1 MVAAIAP
8 WFCLRLLS
16 CGLGSNP
23 KQTIYGFFNLYC
35 WNWNCYCS
43 CCCIDENNDGNKRK
57 RGPLKSLTWAKRW
70 PEPRWWCWRWRWEVT
85 CGRSTSCPREAWE
98 QCHKTFQAVTN
109 VSVTG
114 FDKISQLW
122 QIFKSL
128 AIYLRVYS
136 VFGKILNPLCKKLLL
151 GKFSLLSMVKFW
163 RNYLTNVILIWSQI
177 LMCDTF

>member
-85 CGRSTSCPREAWE
+85 CGRSTSCPREAWD

-122 QIFKSL
+122 QKLNLWQFNSGFIQYL
-128 AIYLRVYS
+128 A
-136 VFGKILNPLCKKLLL
+136 
-151 GKFSLLSMVKFW
+151 KFW
-163 RNYLTNVILIWSQI
+163 THFAKNCYWANFHCCQWSNFGEI
-177 LMCDTF
+177 I